1 MPEGIC
7 QNCGSLIYDTEK
19 LEELPDELE
28 CQHCGSVNVIRIQPE
43 PEVEPVEPIVIPVQ
57 PIVKKVTPIKRKRR

>member
-1 MPEGIC
+1 MPEGRC
-7 QNCGSLIYDTEK
+7 SACGRLIYDTEK

-57 PIVKKVTPIKRKRR
+57 PIVKRVTSIKGTRR